1 MSYWLETE
9 KEEVEQYGTD
19 FYAIVCPYCNNEIEF
34 RDVSQM
40 PWGEDTEEEFICP
53 SCNKHFEIRPKYK
66 FLGFY
71 IYTDDEQEEC
81 ENEQND

>member
-1 MSYWLETE
+1 MSYWIETE

-19 FYAIVCPYCNNEIEF
+19 FYSIVCPYCNEDIEF
-34 RDVSQM
+34 RDVSRM

-66 FLGFY
+66 FLGFFV
-71 IYTDDEQEEC
+71 YTDDEQDDS
-81 ENEQND
+81 NE